1 MSVPGAVGPEAVRIN
16 HPALLPALQ
25 FIVPPPV
32 LVMLTVW
39 AEGFAPPCTPV
50 KLRLVGLR
58 PIVETGGEGVCARM
72 PATSGRCVSFRGVL
86 ELEDDPDGAT
96 AEIGPA
102 DDRGARFA
110 EAEGRGDWEDGTTVG
125 TVTLPI
131 AGADRAV
138 VLDFVE
144 VAAEDAPGIG
154 AVPLPA
160 ELAIGV
166 LSNDFTVAVDGEE
179 VAGT

>member
-1 MSVPGAVGPEAVRIN
+1 
-16 HPALLPALQ
+16 
-25 FIVPPPV
+25 
-32 LVMLTVW
+32 
-39 AEGFAPPCTPV
+39 
-50 KLRLVGLR
+50 
-58 PIVETGGEGVCARM
+58 M

-154 AVPLPA
+154 AVRLLT
-160 ELAIGV
+160 EFV
-166 LSNDFTVAVDGEE
+166 V
-179 VAGT
+179 

>member
-1 MSVPGAVGPEAVRIN
+1 MRVPGAVDPEAVRIS

-25 FIVPPPV
+25 LIVPPPV
-32 LVMLTVW
+32 FVMLTVW
-39 AEGFAPPCTPV
+39 AEGFVPPCVPV
-50 KLRLVGLR
+50 KLRLDALR
-58 PIVETGGEGVCARM
+58 PIVGEGGGGAGVCERI

-110 EAEGRGDWEDGTTVG
+110 EAEGRADGEDGPGVG

-131 AGADRAV
+131 AVADWAV

-144 VAAEDAPGIG
+144 VADSECPPGIG
-154 AVPLPA
+154 AVRLLT
-160 ELAIGV
+160 EFV
-166 LSNDFTVAVDGEE
+166 V
-179 VAGT
+179 